1 MQAAFTLAQKNWL
14 WITVESVIV
23 AFLTALSFASNLI
36 RQASPEPSASQT
48 CSSFG
53 LVMQKVAEQPFDL
66 DAVDTT
72 LRTVP
77 AQRFLWSWT
86 AETSGRQSMSAKK

>member
-1 MQAAFTLAQKNWL
+1 
-14 WITVESVIV
+14 
-23 AFLTALSFASNLI
+23 
-36 RQASPEPSASQT
+36 
-48 CSSFG
+48 
-53 LVMQKVAEQPFDL
+53 MQKVAEQPFDL